1 MWCYLHLDA
10 VKEGTCVNSVNQRQH
25 SLSLFAHQLSPL
37 NYTAISRVNIPKIAC
52 WKGKLCKCHFEVRC
66 LNHMNHHQ
74 FLCNRSLNVTFK
86 VSHSREG
93 VQSTPL
99 EWEKGGKKNFGQR
112 GLQAKSVCRCSSH
125 AYHPL
130 CLLLTKRD
138 TILWGRSKTRPV
150 CASHVFK
157 VIVGS
162 SGFVWFVVFP
172 WLYVSVEITA
182 QRFLPSKAKLMCN
195 VSCLIEYETYER

>member
-99 EWEKGGKKNFGQR
+99 EWEKGEKKTLDREVSKQS
-112 GLQAKSVCRCSSH
+112 LSVDVR
-125 AYHPL
+125 L
-130 CLLLTKRD
+130 MR
-138 TILWGRSKTRPV
+138 TILCARYWPRGTPFCEAEARCGQYVQVMCLKSSWAHLGLFDSWFFHDCTYPWKLRHKDFSQVKRS
-150 CASHVFK
+150 
-157 VIVGS
+157 
-162 SGFVWFVVFP
+162 
-172 WLYVSVEITA
+172 
-182 QRFLPSKAKLMCN
+182 
-195 VSCLIEYETYER
+195 